1 MASSGT
7 VQAKTWNPN
16 GLAAVANLPWK
27 TPYLLSEALPASSDP
42 YYSMGSVSPR
52 PAALPGVADR
62 TQDLVTSSKDCLNH
76 RP

>member
-1 MASSGT
+1 MASNGT
-7 VQAKTWNPN
+7 VQPKTWNPN

-42 YYSMGSVSPR
+42 YSMGSVSQR